1 MAKKSLSNEIS
12 DVLHSGNLTG
22 SKKMSEI
29 GNIIKSKTKDY
40 AQTVNTKTAQQNV
53 AKWGLAAATTGA
65 GVGAGVYAT
74 SMGLSG
80 AANNL
85 NPLTDSNGNVNW
97 GKVIIWGGLIAL
109 LVLFIN
115 NRWRKR

>member
-40 AQTVNTKTAQQNV
+40 AQTVNTKTAQQ
-53 AKWGLAAATTGA
+53 KK
-65 GVGAGVYAT
+65 
-74 SMGLSG
+74 
-80 AANNL
+80 NL
-85 NPLTDSNGNVNW
+85 YGMSEIRLTQTVQ
-97 GKVIIWGGLIAL
+97 
-109 LVLFIN
+109 
-115 NRWRKR
+115 